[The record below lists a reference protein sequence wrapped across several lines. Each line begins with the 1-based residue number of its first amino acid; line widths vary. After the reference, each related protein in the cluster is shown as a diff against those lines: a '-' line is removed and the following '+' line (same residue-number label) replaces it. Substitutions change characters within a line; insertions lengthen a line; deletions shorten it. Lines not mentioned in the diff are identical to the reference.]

1 MKNKI
6 IIGIGGVARVGKN
19 LFADIM
25 SNILKEKYNKSCK
38 SFALAYYLKKDC
50 EEFIRQKLNM
60 NVWSELTQEK
70 DVFRPMLVWYGGVKR
85 KQTQG
90 RYWIEMLQKDIETSE
105 ADINIITDIRYS
117 VYDKDEVYWIKN
129 EMNGT
134 LIHLSKYSFL
144 GVKTNR
150 FQQPQQKK
158 VYVEAANDQE
168 MINDPIVKRNSDI
181 QIEWEDASSRTHDM
195 YSLALKDQILTKT
208 VDDVLSK
215 IING

>member
-1 MKNKI
+1 MKTKI

-19 LFADIM
+19 LFADIVA
-25 SNILKEKYNKSCK
+25 NILKEKYNKSCK

-50 EEFIRQKLNM
+50 EEFIKQKLNM

>member
-1 MKNKI
+1 MNKI
-6 IIGIGGVARVGKN
+6 YIGVSGFARSGKN
-19 LFADIM
+19 LFCDIAEKV
-25 SNILKEKYNKSCK
+25 LKEKFNLSSKTY
-38 SFALAYYLKKDC
+38 ALAYLLKKDC
-50 EEFIRQKLNM
+50 EPFI
-60 NVWSELTQEK
+60 QEK
-70 DVFRPMLVWYGGVKR
+70 LGLNAFSENTEDKNLFREMLVWYGGVKR